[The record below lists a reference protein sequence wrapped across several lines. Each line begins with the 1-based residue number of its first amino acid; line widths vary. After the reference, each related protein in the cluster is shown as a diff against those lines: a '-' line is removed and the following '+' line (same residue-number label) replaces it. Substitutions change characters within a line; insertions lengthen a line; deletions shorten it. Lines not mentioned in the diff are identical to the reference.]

1 MELMEKLDRYIEI
14 EYNCALRMP
23 AYIETFKSHVFGAI
37 EMVMLLDPEKEEILE
52 KKWYDFEKRVDS
64 APVMWYNK
72 DVERS

>member
-1 MELMEKLDRYIEI
+1 MDLMEKLDRYIEM

-23 AYIETFKSHVFGAI
+23 ANIETFKSQAFGAI
-37 EMVMLLDPEKEEILE
+37 EMAMLLEPEKEEILE
-52 KKWYDFEKRVDS
+52 KKWYDFEKRVDN

>member
-1 MELMEKLDRYIEI
+1 
-14 EYNCALRMP
+14 
-23 AYIETFKSHVFGAI
+23 
-37 EMVMLLDPEKEEILE
+37 MVMLLDPEKEEILE